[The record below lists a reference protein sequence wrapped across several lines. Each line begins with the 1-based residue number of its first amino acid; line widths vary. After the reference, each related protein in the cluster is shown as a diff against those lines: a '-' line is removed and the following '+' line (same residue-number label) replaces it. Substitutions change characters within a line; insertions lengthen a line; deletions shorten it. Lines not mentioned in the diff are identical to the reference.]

1 MIVSSE
7 KTARRMMVERLSSS
21 MKAAASLVVAL
32 AATRAAA
39 QLPTPVP
46 PQVREPLARYGD
58 AVIAALR
65 SRDLAA
71 LEARFDDNLRRVQPP
86 DRLGETL
93 DNVTAQIG
101 ALHECDA
108 PTVTLRE
115 PVTVVEYRCRLDR
128 GPFIVRLSW
137 NAQFELAGFFF
148 LPPPPPKEA
157 PPANAREEAV
167 TVGANGWPLPGT
179 LLIPG
184 GVARPPVAVLVQ
196 GSGPNDRDESIGPNH
211 VFLDLANGL
220 ARAGIATLRY
230 DKRTRVFGERFAS
243 ELKNFTL
250 DDEIV
255 DDAVAALVAVSRR
268 GDLGPVFVIGHS
280 EGAWLAP
287 RIARRAREE
296 GVPIAGVVMLA
307 ANASPLAD
315 VIVHQFGIAAAAS
328 PPRATQE
335 MVDEV
340 REERDNVARLVA
352 TGHVERGHEAL
363 PFDMPAS
370 AWLDI
375 ARYDAPAALLAQTGL
390 PALLVFGARDFQVQ
404 PSRSGAVAIARRVAP
419 GDVHR
424 RVAAS
429 QPSAD
434 RRRRAARAGGIRT
447 SGSRV
452 ADRHRP
458 HRGLDRRSDPA
469 SLTGARRGNTPPNRP
484 ALRYTDSLRRVG
496 TIDAFATGS
505 AETPLLPW
513 PSPPAAPSASSIAA
527 RSSR

>member
-1 MIVSSE
+1 MTIERIGKGLRRVASVFLVS
-7 KTARRMMVERLSSS
+7 
-21 MKAAASLVVAL
+21 
-32 AATRAAA
+32 ATFQAAA
-39 QLPTPVP
+39 QAPSQVP
-46 PQVREPLARYGD
+46 EPLARYGD
-58 AVIAALR
+58 AVLAALR
-65 SRDLAA
+65 SRDLGA

-93 DNVTAQIG
+93 DKVTAQIG

-108 PTVTLRE
+108 PAVTLRQ

-137 NAQFELAGFFF
+137 NAQSELVGFFF

-157 PPANAREEAV
+157 PPANAHEEAV

-196 GSGPNDRDESIGPNH
+196 GSGPNDRDESIGPNR

-230 DKRTRVFGERFAS
+230 DKRTRVFGERFAN

-268 GDLGPVFVIGHS
+268 GGFGPVFIIGHS

-287 RIARRAREE
+287 RIAGRARAA
-296 GVPIAGVVMLA
+296 GVPIAGIVMLA

-315 VIVHQFGIAAAAS
+315 VIVQQFGLAASAS

-340 REERDNVARLVA
+340 REERNNVARLVA
-352 TGHVERGHEAL
+352 TGHVEPGHEAL

-390 PALLVFGARDFQVQ
+390 PALLVFGERDFQVQ
-404 PSRSGAVAIARRVAP
+404 PSEAALWRSRVGSRPATSIVVFPRVNHLLIEGDGPPGPAEYERPGHVSQAVIARIA
-419 GDVHR
+419 GWI
-424 RVAAS
+424 
-429 QPSAD
+429 AD
-434 RRRRAARAGGIRT
+434 PT
-447 SGSRV
+447 
-452 ADRHRP
+452 
-458 HRGLDRRSDPA
+458 
-469 SLTGARRGNTPPNRP
+469 
-484 ALRYTDSLRRVG
+484 LRR
-496 TIDAFATGS
+496 
-505 AETPLLPW
+505 
-513 PSPPAAPSASSIAA
+513 
-527 RSSR
+527 